1 MRRLE
6 PVDPTRIGPYALLGR
21 LGAGGMGVVYLGR
34 SAGGR
39 TVAVKVVRPELA
51 GDAGFRARFRAEV
64 TAARAASS
72 AFTAPVVDADTE
84 APVPWMATAFV
95 PGVALDEAVRLVG
108 AFPEH
113 VLRILAAGIAEELR
127 NIHAVG
133 LTHRDLK
140 PSNVLLALDGPHVI
154 DFGIARAADGTA
166 LTAEGTVLGS
176 AAFMSPEQA
185 RGERAGPASDVFSL
199 GSTLAFAG
207 TGGTAPFEGG
217 HPLQVLYKVVH
228 EEPDLAAVP
237 GGARLLVAA
246 CLSKDPADRPT
257 TQQLAASQGEGP
269 LTPGTWL
276 HPVLVAAIEE
286 AAAVMAPPT
295 TAVPLPPPPPALPPG
310 AHQAPGH
317 PGPPQ
322 VPGQPGPP
330 QVPGQP
336 GPDPGA
342 LPTAHQTLPL
352 GPAAPRP
359 RPGRRKLLLGL
370 AGGVVV
376 AGAGGGTAVFLTRPG
391 EHEKPRPAPG
401 GAAPT
406 PSADPTDYS
415 RSLETDVVATP
426 LWTVPLVE
434 PVIAVTGE
442 GDTVVAAGMA
452 SVWAVD
458 RTGRTRWGP
467 LTNYTS
473 PAGAGIGDC
482 PVAVGGGTAYVMGY
496 GGPSD
501 LTYVLK
507 AVDLATGAAAW
518 TLSPPDLR
526 ISPSASVVGILDGLV
541 YVHGEAKGTFPLAD
555 PTAPASYAASFVWA
569 VEPATGRLRWQ
580 LVRPHDVLENS
591 RLSVPSSGTR
601 LLFETYAMDLTTYRR
616 TGKLEALDIGNGG
629 KSLWEQLAPGSG
641 SLVPGLPFFADGPHT
656 SAGGYFLH
664 LADRLYAVDPAD
676 GKVAWQSAGEWN
688 FRGAVASPD
697 GSTVFAVGAH
707 YAKARTVVQAF
718 DARTGAVHWSGSL
731 PMGNL
736 QDMAA
741 HYADGTVYIWVH
753 GRVWALDPA
762 TGAPRWTFD
771 FHPSSGSATPVPYWA
786 GGGRIYGPTDKGL
799 VAIAADGKAAH
810 G

>member
-6 PVDPTRIGPYALLGR
+6 PADPTRIGPYALLGR

-51 GDAGFRARFRAEV
+51 ADPGFRARFRAEV
-64 TAARAASS
+64 NAARAASS
-72 AFTAPVVDADTE
+72 AFTAPVVDADTD

-95 PGVALDEAVRLVG
+95 PGIALDEAVRLVG

-127 NIHAVG
+127 NIHAAG
-133 LTHRDLK
+133 LIHRDLK

-185 RGERAGPASDVFSL
+185 SGERAGPPSDVFSL
-199 GSTLAFAG
+199 GSTLAYAG
-207 TGGTAPFEGG
+207 TGGTAPFGGG
-217 HPLQVLYKVVH
+217 HPLHVLYQVVH

-237 GGARLLVAA
+237 AGVRLLVAA
-246 CLSKDPADRPT
+246 CLAKAPGDRPT
-257 TQQLAASQGEGP
+257 PQQLAASQGAGP

-276 HPVLVAAIEE
+276 HPALVAAIEE
-286 AAAVMAPPT
+286 AAAVMAPSSAAAALPPSGLP
-295 TAVPLPPPPPALPPG
+295 PLPPLPPG
-310 AHQAPGH
+310 
-317 PGPPQ
+317 
-322 VPGQPGPP
+322 QPAA
-330 QVPGQP
+330 
-336 GPDPGA
+336 GPDSP
-342 LPTAHQTLPL
+342 PTARQTVRL
-352 GPAAPRP
+352 GPVDVRP

-376 AGAGGGTAVFLTRPG
+376 AAAGGGTVFLTGGGAP
-391 EHEKPRPAPG
+391 EKPKTPGAGGPPAT
-401 GAAPT
+401 APA
-406 PSADPTDYS
+406 ADPTDSS
-415 RSLETDVVATP
+415 RSLDTDVVATP

-434 PVIAVTGE
+434 PVIALTGS
-442 GDTVVAAGMA
+442 GDTVVAAGMTG
-452 SVWAVD
+452 VWAVD
-458 RTGRTRWGP
+458 RAGQTRWGP

-473 PAGAGIGDC
+473 PSGAGLGDR
-482 PVAVGGGTAYVMGY
+482 PVAVDATMAYLMGY
-496 GGPSD
+496 GGPGN
-501 LTYVLK
+501 LTYALK

-518 TLSPPDLR
+518 TLSPPDLHV
-526 ISPSASVVGILDGLV
+526 SPSASVVGLLDGLV
-541 YVHGEAKGTFPLAD
+541 YVAGEAKGTFHLAD
-555 PTAPASYAASFVWA
+555 PTAPVTYAAAFVWA

-591 RLSVPSSGTR
+591 RLSVPSAGTR

-616 TGKLEALDIGNGG
+616 TGKLEALDTGNGG

-641 SLVPGLPFFADGPHT
+641 ALVPGLPYFADGPHT

-676 GKVAWQSAGEWN
+676 GKVVWQSAGECN
-688 FRGAVASPD
+688 FRSAVASPD
-697 GSTVFAVGAH
+697 GTTVFAVGSH
-707 YAKARTVVQAF
+707 YAKGVVVVQSF

-731 PMGNL
+731 ASAPL
-736 QDMAA
+736 LDMAA

-753 GRVWALDPA
+753 GKVWALDPA
-762 TGAPRWTFD
+762 TGAPRWTFG
-771 FHPSSGSATPVPYWA
+771 FHPNGGSTTPVPYWA

-799 VAIAADGKAAH
+799 AAIAADGKAAH